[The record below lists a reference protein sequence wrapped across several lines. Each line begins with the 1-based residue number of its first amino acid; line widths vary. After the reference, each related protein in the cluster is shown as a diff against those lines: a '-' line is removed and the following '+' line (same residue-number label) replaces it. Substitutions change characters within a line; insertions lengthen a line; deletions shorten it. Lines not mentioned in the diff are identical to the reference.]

1 MFTYVLKR
9 SGSKDHDHRHRGDTT
24 KTCAQ
29 EKRKK
34 KKTTAATHVDK
45 CLCGLRALRQQG
57 RALKR
62 ESKVAEASSA
72 LLGPQDLG
80 VTSAPDSELG
90 ERPHGTLPFYAFTT
104 QHGSEGLE
112 AQESRWLIWPGC
124 SHAFPVMIPS

>member
-1 MFTYVLKR
+1 MITDTEGIPPKHVHKR
-9 SGSKDHDHRHRGDTT
+9 RG
-24 KTCAQ
+24 
-29 EKRKK
+29 EK
-34 KKTTAATHVDK
+34 KKTTAATRVDK

-90 ERPHGTLPFYAFTT
+90 ERPPGTLPFYAFTT